1 MKIGLVILPSPPKI
15 PDVAASCQVAV
26 SFKDWMISD
35 ATVPISF
42 PSPVIPAVK
51 LPWRETL
58 SL

>member
-26 SFKDWMISD
+26 SFKDWMISGCYCPD
-35 ATVPISF
+35 IFSKPRNPCSKTS
-42 PSPVIPAVK
+42 
-51 LPWRETL
+51 LEGTL